1 MCGGSWDNVR
11 DGACWDQSRVLDD
24 NNLNEE
30 INCGDDHTSTES
42 DNVQK
47 ELPGPRL
54 LSSERPAC
62 KAGP

>member
-1 MCGGSWDNVR
+1 MGSWGNVR
-11 DGACWDQSRVLDD
+11 DGACWGQSRVLDD
-24 NNLNEE
+24 NNLYEE
-30 INCGDDHTSTES
+30 NNCGDDDMSAES

-54 LSSERPAC
+54 LSLERPAC